1 MGFRLGSFL
10 AGMAEGAVEI
20 EENARKRNE
29 KIIDTALE
37 RHMTIEE
44 ESRRKRESSQE
55 EYDKLAK
62 LLSSL
67 PGMSEEKVYAVLDH
81 GPEVAS
87 YFFETAPKRAADEGL
102 TVGDYVEIMD
112 HDALKAGGFNLN
124 KAMQQ
129 NRLPGMPA
137 ARKFDPK
144 VIGLQ
149 ESPIFKRTGE
159 GYAESQASAV
169 NIGVD
174 ETASEDMYLP
184 SGSIKF
190 MDLLEKDKV
199 KAPLLSPTGVISEFT
214 AHFLREQN
222 VDFKRDS
229 RTGAI
234 VVADENLA
242 KKNQAE
248 QDAFDTFGIYNGLI
262 TNEDGYDLDTQQYD
276 AMQEALRRA
285 ANASDQNLNISVG
298 NNSQSSTNSTSQA
311 TPSTQQQSTPAP
323 AQPTPQSAIVSVP
336 IVVNGNNIG
345 SLSFSGGVNGKI
357 MMNGAP
363 TSPAKIATAIRQANP
378 GMSPA
383 QVTGLAK
390 KLLDELK
397 AKVK

>member
-37 RHMTIEE
+37 RHMSIEE

-87 YFFETAPKRAADEGL
+87 YFFENAPKRAADEGL

-169 NIGVD
+169 NIGID
-174 ETASEDMYLP
+174 ETATEDMYLP

-190 MDLLEKDKV
+190 MDLLEDDKA
-199 KAPLLSPTGVISEFT
+199 KADLLTPSQVISRFEDAYLRNAGVGFT
-214 AHFLREQN
+214 
-222 VDFKRDS
+222 RD
-229 RTGAI
+229 RNGVLI
-234 VVADENLA
+234 VADENLA
-242 KKNQAE
+242 MKNEAE
-248 QDAFDTFGIYNGLI
+248 QAAFETFGIYNGLI
-262 TNEDGYDLDTQQYD
+262 TGDGGFDVDTEQYD
-276 AMQEALRRA
+276 AMVEAMGQYSA
-285 ANASDQNLNISVG
+285 PQSVSTTVS
-298 NNSQSSTNSTSQA
+298 NSTMSSTQSSTAPAQPSQSST
-311 TPSTQQQSTPAP
+311 TPQSSPAP
-323 AQPTPQSAIVSVP
+323 AQPTPQSKIVSVP

-345 SLSFSGGVNGKI
+345 SLSMSGGKI

-363 TSPAKIATAIRQANP
+363 TSPAKISTAIRQANP
-378 GMSPA
+378 GMSPT
-383 QVTGLAK
+383 QVAGLAK
-390 KLLDELK
+390 KLLDELRAK
-397 AKVK
+397 AK